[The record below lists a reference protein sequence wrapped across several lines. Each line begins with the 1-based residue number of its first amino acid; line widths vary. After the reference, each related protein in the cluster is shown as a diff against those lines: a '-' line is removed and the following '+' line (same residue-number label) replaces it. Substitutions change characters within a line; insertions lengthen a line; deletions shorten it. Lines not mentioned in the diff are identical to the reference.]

1 MMVQLQQAVKPTQTT
16 FTVLVSDQMSKD
28 GLRPVLE
35 SSLVNV
41 VFESIQETAVP
52 LEEIDAL
59 LIRSATTV
67 TKELIGKMPKLKI
80 IGRAGVGV
88 DNVDLDAATSQG
100 VVVINAPDGN
110 TISTAEHTFA
120 MLASLVRNIPQANQS
135 MKEGRWDRKAYQG
148 AELYGKTLGIIG
160 FGRIGAELASRA
172 RSFRMNVVAFDP
184 FLTQS
189 RAEKNHVTAM
199 ELDDVLAQSDF
210 ITVHTPLTKETKG
223 LLNKETLLKTKPGVY
238 ILNCARGGII
248 DESALYDA
256 IQNGHVKGA
265 AIDVFEE
272 EPAISHPLTTL
283 DQVISTPHIAAS
295 TTEAQKNVAEQVAI
309 EVLNYLDGKPAPHA
323 LNLPYLDRDVFEKF
337 SPITSLTRTLGEM
350 ISQLFR
356 EPAKQIEITYA
367 GEISHQETG
376 LFNRSFLAGFFKH
389 RIDEYVNEVNASWI
403 AKARDVKVVE
413 KHDSESHGYSNFVKA
428 VVQGEENSIQIF
440 GTFSKEFGPRIVKI
454 NEFSLDF
461 QPAKHTFYV
470 RHNDQPGVIGKVGQ
484 LLGTHDVNIATMQ
497 VGRTQEGGKAIML
510 LSTDKECD
518 DSVLEAF
525 GKIEEIQSV
534 SSIEL

>member
-1 MMVQLQQAVKPTQTT
+1 MVQVQQATKPNQKI
-16 FTVLVSDQMSKD
+16 FNVLVSDQMSKD
-28 GLRPVLE
+28 GLKPVLE

-41 VFESIQETAVP
+41 IFESILETSLP
-52 LEEIDAL
+52 LEEVDAL

-67 TKELIGKMPKLKI
+67 TKEIIEKMPRLKI

-135 MKEGRWDRKAYQG
+135 MKEGKWDRKSYQG

-160 FGRIGAELASRA
+160 FGRIGAEIASRA
-172 RSFRMNVVAFDP
+172 RAFRMNVVAFDP

-189 RAEKNHVTAM
+189 RAEKNHVTSKDFD
-199 ELDDVLAQSDF
+199 EVLAESDF

-238 ILNCARGGII
+238 LLNCARGGII
-248 DESALYDA
+248 DENALYDA
-256 IQNGHVKGA
+256 IKSGHVKGA

-272 EPAISHPLTTL
+272 EPATNHPLTTL

-295 TTEAQKNVAEQVAI
+295 TNEAQINVAEQVAI
-309 EVLNYLDGKPAPHA
+309 EVLGYLDGKPAPHA
-323 LNLPYLDRDVFEKF
+323 LNLPYLDGDVFEKF
-337 SPITSLTRTLGEM
+337 SPITSLTRTLGEV

-356 EPAKQIEITYA
+356 EPVKQIEITYS

-413 KHDSESHGYSNFVKA
+413 KHDSESQGYSNFIKA
-428 VVQGEENSIQIF
+428 VVHGEKNTIQIF
-440 GTFSKEFGPRIVKI
+440 GTFSKEFGARIVQI

-470 RHNDQPGVIGKVGQ
+470 QHNDQPGVIGKVGQ
-484 LLGTHDVNIATMQ
+484 LLGTHNVNIATMQ

-518 DSVLEAF
+518 DKVLEAF
-525 GKIEEIQSV
+525 EKIEEVESV